1 MKRLLARERP
11 FSYACSACGSC
22 CTAKRITLSPY
33 ELARIGEALGVSTR
47 EVLEQHTDEG
57 GTVLRFGP
65 LGCTFKDGPRCGVH
79 SGRPLACRLYPL
91 DRYVTPEGEEG
102 FVDLSPHPDSTGI
115 YGEYGTIASWIE
127 QQGAAPYMDAA
138 ARYAVVARRLFE
150 RLNEADGGTEAFAEV
165 VSTETTIAS
174 EWLDVDAVVEEAC
187 AERDVPVPTLLEA
200 RIALHLA
207 ALESWAG

>member
-11 FSYACSACGSC
+11 FAYACNACGSC
-22 CTAKRITLSPY
+22 CTDKRITLSPY
-33 ELARIGEALGVSTR
+33 EIARIAESLGATTR

-57 GTVLRFGP
+57 GTVLRFGAS
-65 LGCTFKDGPRCGVH
+65 GCTFKDGPRCGVH

-91 DRYVTPEGEEG
+91 GRYVTPDGEEG
-102 FVDLSPHPDSTGI
+102 FVDLSPHPDSKGV
-115 YGEYGTIASWIE
+115 YGEDGTVASWIE
-127 QQGAAPYMDAA
+127 QQGAAPYIDAA
-138 ARYAVVARRLFE
+138 ARYAVVARRLFD
-150 RLNEADGGTEAFAEV
+150 RLNETEGGDEAFAEV

-200 RIALHLA
+200 RIAIHLA